1 MTTTKTEC
9 MGFAQ
14 IKKENK
20 PNGILFDPKDGRRT
34 LWLNSKKIVQGIL
47 ADELAPHDYYY
58 NLRFLDD
65 FPDIT
70 HWAFGSAWTQ
80 KIMLKEPRQI
90 QTELVG
96 TLFIGSEE
104 DQGSY
109 IIERSYDDA
118 NKRAPLVQTP
128 LPALFNSLLNLPLR
142 IVIAKMILAALDD
155 DLPYGQWHFVTSILP
170 REEVEEVFTSDITG
184 SYGFRIKGVAND
196 LRQALCELQGI
207 R

>member
-1 MTTTKTEC
+1 MKTTKTEL

-20 PNGILFDPKDGRRT
+20 SSGILYDPEDGTRT
-34 LWLNSKKIVQGIL
+34 LWLNNKKIVQGIL
-47 ADELAPHDYYY
+47 TDALAPHDYYY

-65 FPDIT
+65 FPDISD
-70 HWAFGSAWTQ
+70 WAFGSAWTQ
-80 KIMLKEPRQI
+80 KIMLTEPGQMH
-90 QTELVG
+90 TELVG
-96 TLFIGSEE
+96 TLFFGSED
-104 DQGSY
+104 DQGTY

-118 NKRAPLVQTP
+118 LKRAPLVQVP
-128 LPALFNSLLNLPLR
+128 LPELFNSPLNLPLR

-155 DLPYGQWHFVTSILP
+155 DLPYGQWHFATSLLP
-170 REEVEEVFTSDITG
+170 REEVAEVFRNDISG

>member
-1 MTTTKTEC
+1 MKTTKTEL

-20 PNGILFDPKDGRRT
+20 PSGILFDPKDGTRT
-34 LWLNSKKIVQGIL
+34 LWLNNKKIVQGIL
-47 ADELAPHDYYY
+47 TDALTPHDYNY

-65 FPDIT
+65 FPDVT

-80 KIMLKEPRQI
+80 KIMLKKPRQMH
-90 QTELVG
+90 TELVG
-96 TLFIGSEE
+96 TLLFGSEE

-109 IIERSYDDA
+109 IIERSYDDTL
-118 NKRAPLVQTP
+118 KRAPLVQTP
-128 LPALFNSLLNLPLR
+128 LPALFNSPLNLPLR

-155 DLPYGQWHFVTSILP
+155 DLPYGQWHFATSLLP
-170 REEVEEVFTSDITG
+170 REEVAEVFARNMAAT
-184 SYGFRIKGVAND
+184 YGFQIKGVEND